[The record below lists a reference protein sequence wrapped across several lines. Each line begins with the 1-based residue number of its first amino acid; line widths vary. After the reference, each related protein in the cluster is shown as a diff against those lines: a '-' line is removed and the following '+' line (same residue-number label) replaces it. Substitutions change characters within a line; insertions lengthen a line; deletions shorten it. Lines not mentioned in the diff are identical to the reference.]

1 MPDLTP
7 YIPVNAPLSD
17 FLRDTS
23 AAYEDPRSAFTTE
36 LQAAGFKLKG
46 QISIG
51 KLTRIDDPIDKQGQ
65 GTGWYIYNEFPDDR
79 DSSRVMGVGVYGSW
93 RGTPEK
99 VTWVSKSTNSMNN
112 DERLNYNHHLEVAR
126 QARELEQ
133 RQMHAAAAQE
143 VVDMLATLPQA
154 TDTHPYLKSKGVKA
168 LGDARLTPAGD
179 LYLPALTAEG
189 QVASCQY
196 IKPDGTK
203 RFKTGGRKR
212 GCFYQITGDD
222 ATVYIAEGYATGASV
237 HQATG
242 AMVYVAFDAGN
253 LYEVATAVR
262 SLHSNSR
269 LIIAADDDQF
279 SVGNAGRTKAMQA
292 AEAIGAE
299 CAFPMFKPEHLA
311 SKPTDWNDLHVLAGI
326 TEVKRQLKGL
336 PAVYQPKVQQAVDAP
351 PSPTGVLRDLIDYY
365 NATSGNPQPL
375 FAVQT
380 ALAIT
385 SVMLARSFTTNLGNR
400 TALFLLNLGKSATG
414 KEHAKHTLEKVL
426 QACGSEQ
433 LIGPDGYTA
442 GSAVFSA
449 LMEAP
454 RHVTVIDEFS
464 KYIHAAQNK
473 YSSSHLMEANT
484 QLMQVFGRVSGIL
497 RPKSY
502 STIGLTK
509 DRKAELRNM
518 RVMAPSITLMAM
530 STPED
535 FFQKI
540 DVASV
545 SDGFL
550 NRFLVCTSDAPRAVR
565 RHKEP
570 LPVPQRVLDWANTIA
585 IRRGAEP
592 DSANDEPP
600 LHTLVFSQAAL
611 DMQETYQLECI
622 AWADNLTRFGLAE
635 MPMRCNEI
643 AMRIALIHALS
654 RDPQVE
660 YVMPEDMDWAI
671 AWVRY
676 NSRDFI
682 QRLKMTVAGSEFEG
696 MKKAALL
703 AIRASGEKG
712 ITFARMQID
721 KPFSTYRE
729 KDLKEV
735 LKALEEADLIYKD
748 ASKNGKRGRP
758 VVVYYATGE

>member
-1 MPDLTP
+1 
-7 YIPVNAPLSD
+7 V
-17 FLRDTS
+17 
-23 AAYEDPRSAFTTE
+23 
-36 LQAAGFKLKG
+36 
-46 QISIG
+46 
-51 KLTRIDDPIDKQGQ
+51 
-65 GTGWYIYNEFPDDR
+65 
-79 DSSRVMGVGVYGSW
+79 
-93 RGTPEK
+93 RG
-99 VTWVSKSTNSMNN
+99 
-112 DERLNYNHHLEVAR
+112 
-126 QARELEQ
+126 
-133 RQMHAAAAQE
+133 
-143 VVDMLATLPQA
+143 
-154 TDTHPYLKSKGVKA
+154 
-168 LGDARLTPAGD
+168 
-179 LYLPALTAEG
+179 
-189 QVASCQY
+189 
-196 IKPDGTK
+196 
-203 RFKTGGRKR
+203 
-212 GCFYQITGDD
+212 
-222 ATVYIAEGYATGASV
+222 
-237 HQATG
+237 
-242 AMVYVAFDAGN
+242 
-253 LYEVATAVR
+253 
-262 SLHSNSR
+262 LHDNSR

-299 CAFPMFKPEHLA
+299 CVFPVFKPEHLA
-311 SKPTDWNDLHVLAGI
+311 GKPTDWNDLHALAGLA
-326 TEVKRQLKGL
+326 EVTRQLRGM
-336 PAVYQPKVQQAVDAP
+336 PAVYQPKASQATDAP
-351 PSPTGVLRDLIDYY
+351 AAPVGVLRDLVDYY

-385 SVMLARSFTTNLGNR
+385 SVLLARSFTTNLSNR

-414 KEHAKHTLEKVL
+414 KEHAKYTLEKVL
-426 QACGSEQ
+426 QACGAEQ

-484 QLMQVFGRVSGIL
+484 QLMQVFGRASGIL

-518 RVMAPSITLMAM
+518 RVMAPSITLLAM

-570 LPVPQRVLDWANTIA
+570 LPVPQRVIDWANTIA
-585 IRRGAEP
+585 MRRGAEP

-600 LHTLVFSQAAL
+600 LHTLVFSQEAL
-611 DMQETYQLECI
+611 EMQEAYQLECI
-622 AWADNLTRFGLAE
+622 EWADTLAKFGLSE

-654 RDPQVE
+654 RDPQAE
-660 YVMPEDMDWAI
+660 YVMPEDMGWAI
-671 AWVRY
+671 GWVRY

-682 QRLKMTVAGSEFEG
+682 QRLKMSVAGSEFEG

-703 AIRASGEKG
+703 AIRAAGEKG

-735 LKALEEADLIYKD
+735 LKALEEADLVYKD
-748 ASKNGKRGRP
+748 ANSNGKRGRP
-758 VVVYYATGE
+758 VTIYYATGE